1 MPNVYELN
9 RLSDCFERLQH
20 LSLEISHLSTRT
32 DLGRL
37 TNDELQSVAIY
48 LQLSAEL
55 RGIVLRYSP
64 DLEPIN
70 TPGLTDKWVQA
81 AWTALHE
88 GGNV

>member
-20 LSLEISHLSTRT
+20 LSLEVAHLSTRT

-55 RGIVLRYSP
+55 RGIVLRYAP

-70 TPGLTDKWVQA
+70 APGLTDKWVRA
-81 AWTALHE
+81 AWNALE
-88 GGNV
+88 GGA

>member
-9 RLSDCFERLQH
+9 RLSECFEKLQN
-20 LSLEISHLSTRT
+20 LSLEVAHLSTRT

-55 RGIVLRYSP
+55 RGIVLRYAP

-70 TPGLTDKWVQA
+70 TPGLTDRWVRSAWA
-81 AWTALHE
+81 AIE
-88 GGNV
+88 GGN

>member
-9 RLSDCFERLQH
+9 RLSECFEKLQH
-20 LSLEISHLSTRT
+20 LSLEVAHLSTRT

-55 RGIVLRYSP
+55 HGIVLRYSG

-70 TPGLTDKWVQA
+70 TPGLTDRWVRA
-81 AWTALHE
+81 AWIAIE
-88 GGNV
+88 GGTDA

>member
-20 LSLEISHLSTRT
+20 LSLDISHLSTRT

-37 TNDELQSVAIY
+37 TDDELQSIAIY

-55 RGIVLRYSP
+55 RGIVLRYAT
-64 DLEPIN
+64 DLQPIN
-70 TPGLTDKWVQA
+70 SPGLTDKWVRA
-81 AWTALHE
+81 AWSALE